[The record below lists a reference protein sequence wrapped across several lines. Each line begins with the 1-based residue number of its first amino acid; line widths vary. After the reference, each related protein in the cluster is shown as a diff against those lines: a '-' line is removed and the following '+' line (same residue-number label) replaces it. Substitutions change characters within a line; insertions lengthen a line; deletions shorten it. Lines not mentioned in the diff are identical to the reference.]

1 MQRQIHSDPQDTTP
15 QMTRLVILVI
25 PCLKVC
31 CISLTRSYIVA
42 QFRLAHNL
50 LTTNGA
56 PGRTRTCIEA
66 INLNP
71 RS

>member
-25 PCLKVC
+25 TCLKVC